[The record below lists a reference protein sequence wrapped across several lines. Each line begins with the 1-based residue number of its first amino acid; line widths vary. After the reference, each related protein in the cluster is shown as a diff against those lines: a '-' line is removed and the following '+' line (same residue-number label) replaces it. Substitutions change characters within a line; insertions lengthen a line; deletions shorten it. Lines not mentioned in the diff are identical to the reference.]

1 MKRLPQHTFSIA
13 ALVLVLSGANLWTT
27 AVRCQPA
34 APPVAPAQRTLNLTA
49 EQEYIIRENI
59 LKDTNIPREKS
70 DTPETVGDVVP
81 EKIALY
87 DFPADVT
94 AKVQQV
100 KAHKFFIKGDL
111 VILVSTSDR
120 RIADVIKKK
129 PTD

>member
-13 ALVLVLSGANLWTT
+13 ALALVLAGANLWTT
-27 AVRCQPA
+27 PVRAQPA

-70 DTPETVGDVVP
+70 DAPKTVGDVVP
-81 EKIALY
+81 ENIALY